1 MFSCVFRGYKMGLRF
16 KRTTCIPGWI
26 DNGRFHVVATW
37 NARGVFLGPEAQ

>member
-1 MFSCVFRGYKMGLRF
+1 MGLRF